1 MSATELDVVCIG
13 NAIVDVMTRCS
24 EQTIADMGLERGAM
38 TLIDAAQAES
48 LYTSMGPTLETSG
61 GSACNTAAGVASFG
75 GSVGYVGKV
84 RDDQLGEIFSHDIR
98 SIGAVFETPAAKHGP
113 PTARCF
119 IFVTPDGQRTM
130 NTYLGAC
137 VGLGPDDIDST
148 LVERAKLTYLE
159 GYLWDPDEAK
169 QAFLKAARLAHVA
182 GRQVALA
189 LSDAFCVDRH
199 RASFLELVNNHVDV
213 LFANEEELLS
223 LYETS
228 SFDEAARA
236 VRGGAAAHLD
246 HVRAPP
252 ASGAG
257 VAQRGRAAEEHLVA
271 DAADERAEVRGE
283 DVHAEALRVGG
294 AGHDARVGS
303 RARVCLLLQTPRW
316 RASCVQL
323 FLIPLFDSLIY

>member
-1 MSATELDVVCIG
+1 VSATELDVVCIG

-182 GRQVALA
+182 GRQVALT

-236 VRGGAAAHLD
+236 VRGACQVAAVTRSEKGSVIITEEAVHEVKAEPVEQVVDTTGAGDLYAAGFLYGFTQGGDFPACGRLGSVAAAEVISHIGPRPHTTLA
-246 HVRAPP
+246 RK
-252 ASGAG
+252 AG
-257 VAQRGRAAEEHLVA
+257 L
-271 DAADERAEVRGE
+271 
-283 DVHAEALRVGG
+283 
-294 AGHDARVGS
+294 
-303 RARVCLLLQTPRW
+303 
-316 RASCVQL
+316 
-323 FLIPLFDSLIY
+323 